1 MSKGAILTAG
11 DDVAD
16 HFLVDY
22 EKKAISDM
30 KEKRRLEEEEEE
42 AARAGPE
49 YEMGATDVPGPVDP
63 QDQWEKDDKE
73 KAMKQETLPDLLSSD
88 MHRKM
93 MRKKWEAEEEEMR
106 SRGPGPLHYQNLK
119 FDEVREMGVGCFDFS
134 KDEGERQSQME
145 MLSHLRDETL
155 GQRTKSD
162 QLKGKRKAALTLKAQ
177 LDKVKQ
183 RNRAKGEIVE
193 EEGDK
198 DHQEE
203 EEDARMKEESE
214 SARRRQKEED
224 EKRLAERLSKTAP
237 ARPWDI
243 GKEES
248 QWDRVKKQVHEERP
262 QEFAPP
268 QQYNWMMPSMRQTPK
283 KKSKFASTESCDD
296 TLNTSKQPQEFA
308 PPSNSAKWNMRQ
320 GLSASTSLEAKKSKD
335 QGSRLGN

>member
-22 EKKAISDM
+22 EKKTISDM

-119 FDEVREMGVGCFDFS
+119 FDE
-134 KDEGERQSQME
+134 
-145 MLSHLRDETL
+145 
-155 GQRTKSD
+155 
-162 QLKGKRKAALTLKAQ
+162 
-177 LDKVKQ
+177 
-183 RNRAKGEIVE
+183 
-193 EEGDK
+193 
-198 DHQEE
+198 
-203 EEDARMKEESE
+203 
-214 SARRRQKEED
+214 
-224 EKRLAERLSKTAP
+224 
-237 ARPWDI
+237 
-243 GKEES
+243 ES

-296 TLNTSKQPQEFA
+296 TLNTSKQPQEFT

-320 GLSASTSLEAKKSKD
+320 GLSASTSLEA
-335 QGSRLGN
+335 